1 MVVKAN
7 MFLASAS
14 GKTGLDALS
23 RNDVCITVN
32 NEASIRICCPIVCIR
47 ILRQATFTTRDE
59 RKSNANATTRVFGPD
74 LLLLLFVTKT
84 SDD

>member
-1 MVVKAN
+1 

-32 NEASIRICCPIVCIR
+32 NEVSIRICGPIVCIR

-59 RKSNANATTRVFGPD
+59 RKSNAWIATTRVFGPG